1 MSASSKKKLRKA
13 EQAEKLT
20 EKQLAEQ
27 KEAKKLKIYTSV
39 FVVVLAVM
47 ICFAAVTGVIKTI
60 EGKGIRE
67 KNTVALTLNET
78 ELNNAELNYYYVDSV
93 YNFFNNYGDY
103 IYLLGIDPSVA
114 LDQQILD
121 EETGETWADSF
132 VTTAVQNA
140 TGVYALNQAAKEAGF
155 TLSETDLA
163 QIESDI
169 DTMEMYAVLSYGY
182 PTLEDYLKAM
192 YGRGASE
199 EGYREYY
206 TMGYTAE
213 AFQTYYAENLS
224 YEDADLREAEADN
237 YDQYSSYSYNYYFL
251 NASTLVEK
259 DESGNYT
266 DEQYAAAV
274 AKAEEYAKALTTNPT
289 PEAFD
294 AAIAALPMNAEV
306 EGAASVS
313 NEDIMYSSVN
323 STFADWVTSAWRKSG
338 DMTVIPGESTTVD
351 ENGNESTKINGYYIV
366 LFNSKNDNNVA
377 MNNVRHILVAF
388 EGGTLDEDGHKI
400 YSAADKNAAKLE
412 AEKLLANWKS
422 GEATEESFAALAN
435 EKSDD
440 GDGTT
445 GGLYEN
451 ITYKSSYVEN
461 FLNWT
466 LEPHNPGDTGII
478 ETEYGYH
485 VMFYSGKSDLTYRDY
500 MIKND
505 LITADMDSWYSALVE
520 AVTATVKETKYM
532 STDIVL
538 STGN

>member
-13 EQAEKLT
+13 EEAEKLT

-27 KEAKKLKIYTSV
+27 KEAKKLKIYTSI

-47 ICFAAVTGVIKTI
+47 VCFAAVIGVVKTI

-78 ELNNAELNYYYVDSV
+78 ELNNAELNYYYIDSV
-93 YNFFNNYGDY
+93 YNFFNNYGQY
-103 IYLLGIDPSVA
+103 AYLFGIDPTVA
-114 LDQQILD
+114 LDQQIMD
-121 EETGETWADSF
+121 EETGDTWADNF
-132 VTTAVQNA
+132 ITTAVQNA
-140 TGVYALNQAAKEAGF
+140 TGVYALNEAAKEAGF

-169 DTMEMYAVLSYGY
+169 STMEMYAVLNYGY

-199 EGYREYY
+199 EGYRAYY
-206 TMGYTAE
+206 TMGYIAE
-213 AFQTYYAENLS
+213 AFQTHYADSLT

-237 YDQYSSYSYNYYFL
+237 YNQYSSYSYNYYYL

-274 AKAEEYAKALTTNPT
+274 AQAEEYAKALTSNTT
-289 PEAFD
+289 VEAFD

-306 EGAASVS
+306 EGAASIA
-313 NEDIMYSSVN
+313 NENVMYSSVN
-323 STFADWVTSAWRKSG
+323 SNFTDWVTAAWRKAG

-351 ENGNESTKINGYYIV
+351 ADGNESTTINGYYVV
-366 LFNSKNDNNVA
+366 LFNGANDNNTA
-377 MNNVRHILVAF
+377 MSNVRHILVAF
-388 EGGTLDEDGHKI
+388 EGGTLDEEGHKI

-412 AEKLLANWKS
+412 AEKLLATWKN

-451 ITYKSSYVEN
+451 ITYNSDYVEN
-461 FLNWT
+461 FLNWAMDAH
-466 LEPHNPGDTGII
+466 EPGDTGII

-485 VMFYSGKSDLTYRDY
+485 VMFYSGESELTYRDY

-505 LITADMDSWYSALVE
+505 LISADLNDWYNALVE
-520 AVTATVKETKYM
+520 AVEANVQDTKYM
-532 STDIVL
+532 STDIIL
-538 STGN
+538 STGE